1 VTDEWA
7 PIKTKRFE
15 GESLDA
21 YRRRADKVAEIMQAF
36 RMGRYDRDLGEV
48 MERKLTDLLTPALE
62 HDY

>member
-1 VTDEWA
+1 MTDEWP

-36 RMGRYDRDLGEV
+36 RMGRYDSDLGEV
-48 MERKLTDLLTPALE
+48 MERKLTELLTPALE
-62 HDY
+62 HGY

>member
-1 VTDEWA
+1 MTDEWA

-48 MERKLTDLLTPALE
+48 MERKLTELLTPALE
-62 HDY
+62 HSY

>member
-1 VTDEWA
+1 MTDEWA

-21 YRRRADKVAEIMQAF
+21 YRRRADKVAEIMNGF

-48 MERKLTDLLTPALE
+48 MERKLTELLTPALE
-62 HDY
+62 HSY

>member
-1 VTDEWA
+1 MTDEWA

-21 YRRRADKVAEIMQAF
+21 YRRRADKVAEIVQAF
-36 RMGRYDRDLGEV
+36 RMGRYDREIGEV

-62 HDY
+62 HSY